1 MSRRDRP
8 TVVVHVAV
16 NNSGPPE
23 FAAAERYGSN
33 DIERTEI
40 RYAISLHIKTAAAGA
55 GRYCVVRFGRLEIT
69 STLRNAIPTTLRDD
83 VAPALRDNVAA
94 ALCDDVA
101 TALRDDIAAALRD
114 DVAPALR
121 DDIAAALCDDVAT
134 ALCDDSRPVMTD
146 ESGAVTGKKGAVGPE
161 YLPGK
166 IQLIR
171 RKYASATT
179 WIAAVTIEAER
190 RKPVNVT
197 ISLYLV
203 GA

>member
-55 GRYCVVRFGRLEIT
+55 GRYCVVRFGRLEIA
-69 STLRNAIPTTLRDD
+69 SALRND
-83 VAPALRDNVAA
+83 VAPALRDDLAA

-101 TALRDDIAAALRD
+101 TS
-114 DVAPALR
+114 
-121 DDIAAALCDDVAT
+121 LCY
-134 ALCDDSRPVMTD
+134 DSRPVVTD
-146 ESGAVTGKKGAVGPE
+146 ESGAVTGKKGA
-161 YLPGK
+161 
-166 IQLIR
+166 
-171 RKYASATT
+171 
-179 WIAAVTIEAER
+179 
-190 RKPVNVT
+190 
-197 ISLYLV
+197 
-203 GA
+203 